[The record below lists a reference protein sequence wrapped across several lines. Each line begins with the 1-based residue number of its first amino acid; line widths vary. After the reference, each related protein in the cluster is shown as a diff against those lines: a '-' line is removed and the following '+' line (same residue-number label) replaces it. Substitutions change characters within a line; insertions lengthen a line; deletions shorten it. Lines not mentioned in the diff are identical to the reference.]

1 MYGLEKAYLTPN
13 PREEAKA
20 FVGSRR
26 AVADSFVEHI
36 SRIIKS
42 GRVPKAVL
50 WGAFGTGKTH
60 FCYYVKMRLADIAKV
75 VYVECPPCHRRTKYS
90 ELHAAIMRKIGREY
104 ALGLIE
110 QTIREANRTGK
121 PLAEALGLDQDLTAV
136 IRGGFGSD
144 RTTLWRY
151 LSGQK
156 LGAREVRLIDAIS
169 PQIRE
174 DDAVA
179 IVNSI
184 AKLVGSQEKRQLFI
198 MIDEFENTH
207 ALLGDSLMMFIGAV
221 RGLVDESSDVGVVF
235 IASVRSMDE
244 MPFIIVEDPVRRRIG
259 LTNFIYYKEYTRQ
272 ELEELIHQ
280 LIEFRREKEFN
291 LDRVLKEDLENIT
304 ENINARTY
312 PFTQEAINIA
322 IDKVLE
328 LRESGEIPSIRPKE
342 ALDLLDYALA
352 LGAQD
357 KIPVL
362 TSEFVGKVL
371 AKSPLALES
380 RV

>member
-13 PREEAKA
+13 PRAEARA
-20 FVGSRR
+20 FVGPRR
-26 AVADSFVEHI
+26 ATADSFVEHV
-36 SRIIKS
+36 SRIIKI

-60 FCYYVKMRLADIAKV
+60 FGYYVGLKLAEIARV

-90 ELHAAIMRKIGREY
+90 DLHAAIMRKIGREY
-104 ALGLIE
+104 ALGLFE

-151 LSGQK
+151 LSGER
-156 LGAREVRLIDAIS
+156 LGSREVRLIDAIS

-184 AKLVGSQEKRQLFI
+184 AKLVRSQESKQLFI

-221 RGLVDESSDVGVVF
+221 RGLVDESSEVGVVF
-235 IASVRSMDE
+235 IASVRSLDE

-259 LTNFIYYKEYTRQ
+259 LTNFMEYKEYTRK

-280 LIEFRREKEFN
+280 LIEFRRVKGFS
-291 LDRVLKEDLENIT
+291 LDQVLKEDIGNINENIT
-304 ENINARTY
+304 AKTY
-312 PFTQEAINIA
+312 PFTQEAIILA
-322 IDKVLE
+322 IDKVFE
-328 LRESGEIPSIRPKE
+328 LRESGDIPSIRPKE
-342 ALDLLDYALA
+342 SLDLLDYALA
-352 LGAQD
+352 TGVEDETAVLG
-357 KIPVL
+357 
-362 TSEFVGKVL
+362 SEFVEQAL
-371 AKSPLALES
+371 AKYPLSLES
-380 RV
+380 RF